1 MRNPSAFRN
10 WVTADGSAGPSGV
23 SGLKAEARRF
33 HLYVSLACPWAHRT
47 LVFRALKG
55 VEDMIDIS
63 FAHWFIGPDGWTFT
77 PGDGSTPGPIN
88 NATFL
93 HQVNTAAKPD
103 FTGQVTVPVLWD
115 KQQGAIVSN
124 ESADVIGM
132 FNAAFDDI
140 GAAPE
145 GYCPEGEREEID
157 ALNARIFDTVNNG
170 VYKAGLRRRKLS
182 MKTHL
187 IRFMSDTSNAI
198 SVASPTILTSRD
210 ISAICISIHAS
221 RRLSTSPTSKTTTT
235 AAITR

>member
-63 FAHWFIGPDGWTFT
+63 FAYWFIGPDGWTFT

-140 GAAPE
+140 GA
-145 GYCPEGEREEID
+145 
-157 ALNARIFDTVNNG
+157 LNARIFDTVNNG
-170 VYKAGLRRRKLS
+170 VYKAGLRRRKLP

-198 SVASPTILTSRD
+198 SVASPTILSSRD